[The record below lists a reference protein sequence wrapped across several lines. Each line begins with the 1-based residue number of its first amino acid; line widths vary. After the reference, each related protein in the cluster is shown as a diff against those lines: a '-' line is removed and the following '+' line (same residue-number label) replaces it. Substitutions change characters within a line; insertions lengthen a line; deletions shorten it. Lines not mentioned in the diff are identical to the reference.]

1 MKQADFLA
9 RLEDARIVQA
19 IRSAEAKTSG
29 EIRVYIS
36 ERAVAD
42 PLPAAREQ
50 FVKLDM
56 DKTKDRN
63 GVLIFVAPESQTF
76 AIVGDEA
83 IHTRGGGESFWKE
96 VADVMT
102 THLKADAMTDAIVR
116 AVEKVGALLAEHF
129 PHNQDDQDELPD
141 RVERG

>member
-9 RLEDARIVQA
+9 KLQDRRIVEA
-19 IRSAEAKTSG
+19 IRAAESKTSG
-29 EIRVYIS
+29 EVRVYIS
-36 ERAVAD
+36 ERAVDDA
-42 PLPAAREQ
+42 LAAAREQ
-50 FVKLDM
+50 FVNLGM
-56 DKTKDRN
+56 THTKDRN

-76 AIVGDEA
+76 AIVGDDA
-83 IHTRGGGESFWKE
+83 IHARCGESFWKD

-102 THLKADAMTDAIVR
+102 THLKADAMTEAIVR

-129 PHNQDDQDELPD
+129 PRAKDDQNELPD